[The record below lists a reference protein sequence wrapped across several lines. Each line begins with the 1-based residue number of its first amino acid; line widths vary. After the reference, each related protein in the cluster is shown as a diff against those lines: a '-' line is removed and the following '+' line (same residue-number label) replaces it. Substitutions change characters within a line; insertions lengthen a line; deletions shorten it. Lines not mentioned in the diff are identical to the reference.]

1 MKGIKREGN
10 NSVVI
15 LYRESHLCRW
25 YSFCCHCHMSI
36 IFPRSMISELENGRL
51 AMLAFVV
58 QIVLELVTKESI
70 VKQWESVLTTIATVK
85 K

>member
-1 MKGIKREGN
+1 
-10 NSVVI
+10 
-15 LYRESHLCRW
+15 
-25 YSFCCHCHMSI
+25 MSI